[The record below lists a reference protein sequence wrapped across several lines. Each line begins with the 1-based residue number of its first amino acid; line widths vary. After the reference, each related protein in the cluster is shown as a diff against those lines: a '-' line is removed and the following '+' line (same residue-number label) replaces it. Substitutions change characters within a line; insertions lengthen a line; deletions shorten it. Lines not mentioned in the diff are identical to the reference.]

1 MSGFDLFIVP
11 SWIFSAFLSRGQCCW
26 GLVFSEFEFDLRRKK
41 SGLWW
46 TPCFMSHE
54 YEMFLFE
61 RSRGHMICDMPALIL
76 VTVKHFQL
84 SSLNVNI
91 FNCLSLYVELWCMEI
106 IDNSRGIQ
114 HNSRFLLCRYAFGK
128 KFISIFSVSKK
139 THISP
144 ERYILRLLNLLTVEC
159 PCKTI
164 SSCQTCFQKKT
175 PLYGF
180 TKPYSFHFPRKLS
193 LQSLKKFHAPR
204 N

>member
-1 MSGFDLFIVP
+1 
-11 SWIFSAFLSRGQCCW
+11 
-26 GLVFSEFEFDLRRKK
+26 
-41 SGLWW
+41 
-46 TPCFMSHE
+46 MSHE
-54 YEMFLFE
+54 YEMFSFE

-76 VTVKHFQL
+76 VTVKHFPL

-180 TKPYSFHFPRKLS
+180 TKPYSFHFPQKLS
-193 LQSLKKFHAPR
+193 LKSLKKFHAPR
-204 N
+204 NSFLKTWTSLLDSLNHPGTTLNLWVKPINLPSAGTTEIYF